1 VCAKQHLEPG
11 FFILIHSDPMQNN
24 TLHKSQLFSKA
35 FPNCSTLVPE
45 DIWQQFVVGAD
56 SLELFAQ
63 ILTEKTAELS
73 LPEYLGELAR
83 LELYVYTLKAGNIQ
97 VPEYTETLSINPT
110 LQLFENTWRNLSFQ
124 IDEEAEGPG
133 PEKGEERLIL
143 WQHPASGAIKA
154 KPVNEEH
161 LLVMKMA
168 LEELPVHAVARQGDI
183 HAAAIEAA
191 LIRALNEGIVTG
203 PEPLIKRHYNPE
215 HYKDIDRSFF
225 AARIFSLQWH
235 ITQACDL
242 HCRHCYDRNQYKSLS
257 LQQEIDILDDL
268 AGFCS
273 THNVHGQ
280 ITFTGGNPLL
290 HPNFE
295 KLYQEA
301 ADRGFTI
308 AVLGNPTTE
317 EQIERLNAIQPLAFY
332 QVSLEGLE
340 EHNDYMRGKG
350 HFKRILSFLDLLRE
364 LGVYSMVM
372 LTLTRENMEQVLPL
386 AEILRTKTDLFTFN
400 RLSLV
405 GEGANL
411 VMVDPEQYPGF
422 LRAYE
427 EAVKTNSCLG
437 IKDNLLNIVYR
448 EKKRPPFGGCTGFGC
463 GAAFNF
469 ITILADG
476 SVHACRKFPSPL
488 GNILDNSL
496 SSIYESE
503 GAKRYR
509 RGPAECQDCSIRP
522 VCGGCL
528 AVSYSQN
535 TDIFTQKDPYC
546 FIDSKDLI

>member
-1 VCAKQHLEPG
+1 
-11 FFILIHSDPMQNN
+11 MQNN
-24 TLHKSQLFSKA
+24 KHDKSQLFSKA
-35 FPNCSTLVPE
+35 YPNCSKLIPGE
-45 DIWQQFVVGAD
+45 IWQKFAAQAD
-56 SLELFAQ
+56 SLELFAD
-63 ILTEKTAELS
+63 ILMERAAELL

-83 LELYVYTLKAGNIQ
+83 LELYAYILKTDNIPI
-97 VPEYTETLSINPT
+97 PEYTEKLSINPT
-110 LQLFENTWRNLSFQ
+110 LQLFENTWKNLSSL
-124 IDEEAEGPG
+124 IDEEAEGAD
-133 PEKGEERLIL
+133 PEKGGEQIIA

-154 KPVNEEH
+154 KPVDKEN

-168 LEELPVHAVARQGDI
+168 LEELPVRAVARQGGV

-191 LIRALNEGIVTG
+191 LIRAFKEGIVTG

-235 ITQACDL
+235 ITQTCDL
-242 HCRHCYDRNQYKSLS
+242 HCRHCYDRNQYTSLS
-257 LQQEIDILDDL
+257 LQQEIAILDDL
-268 AGFCS
+268 AGFCAS
-273 THNVHGQ
+273 HNVHGQ

-308 AVLGNPTTE
+308 AVLGNPTTR

-350 HFKRILSFLDLLRE
+350 HFKKIMSFLDLLRE

-372 LTLTRENMEQVLPL
+372 LTLTRDNMEQVLPL

-411 VMVDPEQYPGF
+411 VTVDAEQYPAF
-422 LRAYE
+422 LKAYE
-427 EAVKTNSCLG
+427 ETVATNPCLG
-437 IKDNLLNIVYR
+437 IKDNLLNIVYH
-448 EKKRPPFGGCTGFGC
+448 KQKRPLFGGCTGFGC

-469 ITILADG
+469 ITVLADG

-488 GNILDNSL
+488 GNILDNSF
-496 SSIYESE
+496 SRIYHSE
-503 GAKRYR
+503 AAKRYR
-509 RGPAECQDCSIRP
+509 GGPAECQDCSIRP

-528 AVSYSQN
+528 AVAYSHDL
-535 TDIFTQKDPYC
+535 DIFMEKDPYC
-546 FIDSKDLI
+546 FIDS